1 MRSGGAPGTAPAP
14 GSATGSGHGGHAVG
28 EAGSLNPGAVGVGHR
43 AADDMSIND
52 MVAATPLG
60 PILDRPVSEVLAGLT
75 LPTLPQVP
83 EVPPLPG
90 LPTLPTLDLSA
101 LLKPLTDLLG
111 GFGTGNLA
119 TASVDPTALF
129 TALSGVLDTAVST
142 SSGALKVASQV
153 WDGQGSQAAIV
164 KNVKVTAD
172 TTAVSK
178 QGTTMSIDIQAAAAI
193 VGTGLAQVEG
203 IIAATV
209 GKIGATLPIIVTPAG
224 QGLALG
230 FAVEGLSQAITVVT
244 ATRAQLLGPTAN
256 MNLNG
261 LKVRVTN
268 VPGIKGVNP
277 FSVAGSVVDTVTPVV
292 GAVKQMPT
300 NLTTPNTPTT
310 TKTVPTTT
318 TPAPVTTK
326 QTTMREQVVPVSGND
341 PVVRTA
347 SVDGLAPVST
357 GLYGNNG
364 AAPTGSP
371 SPQNPAGAY
380 RPAMPTGADPS
391 AATAA
396 AARNLAGG
404 TGYGTGTPMV
414 TAPGSAGGRGSGDG
428 SQGSA
433 SYLVSEDNGRR
444 VVGDVAGTTPAV
456 FGTDNESGSAAQ
468 QPEPDIALRLNLA
481 PDTGPGKN

>member
-1 MRSGGAPGTAPAP
+1 MSSGGTPSTATAP
-14 GSATGSGHGGHAVG
+14 GSAAGSGHGGHAVV
-28 EAGSLNPGAVGVGHR
+28 EANSQNPGAVGAGYR
-43 AADDMSIND
+43 SGDDMSIND
-52 MVAATPLG
+52 MIAATPLG
-60 PILDRPVSEVLAGLT
+60 PILDRPVSDVLAGLT
-75 LPTLPQVP
+75 LPAMPRIP
-83 EVPPLPG
+83 ELPPLPG
-90 LPTLPTLDLSA
+90 LPNLPTLDLSA
-101 LLKPLTDLLG
+101 LLKPITDLLG
-111 GFGTGNLA
+111 GFGTGNLS
-119 TASVDPTALF
+119 TASIDPTALF

-142 SSGALKVASQV
+142 SSGALKVASEV

-178 QGTTMSIDIQAAAAI
+178 QGTTMSIDIQVAAAI
-193 VGTGLAQVEG
+193 VGTGLAQVQG

-230 FAVEGLSQAITVVT
+230 FAAEGLSQAITVVT

-268 VPGIKGVNP
+268 VPGLKGVNP

-292 GAVKQMPT
+292 GAVKQIPT

-326 QTTMREQVVPVSGND
+326 QTTRRDQVAPTSGND

-347 SVDGLAPVST
+347 SLDGLSPSSA
-357 GLYGNNG
+357 GLYGNSG
-364 AAPTGSP
+364 ATPTGSP
-371 SPQNPAGAY
+371 SSQTPAGSF
-380 RPAMPTGADPS
+380 RPAMPTGADPA

-396 AARNLAGG
+396 AARNLTGG
-404 TGYGTGTPMV
+404 TGFGTGAPMV
-414 TAPGSAGGRGSGDG
+414 SAPGTAGGRGSGDG

-444 VVGDVAGTTPAV
+444 VVGDVGGTAPAV
-456 FGTDNESGSAAQ
+456 FGADNESGSAAKQ
-468 QPEPDIALRLNLA
+468 SEPDIALRLNLA
-481 PDTGPGKN
+481 LDAGSGKN